1 MTRASLR
8 HTMNHRDLLVSL
20 RAATGIVL
28 QKNMFL
34 KNSQISQGNTCV
46 GVSFS
51 QRFRQK
57 FHLRKTASICFTSK
71 YYNKQLW
78 RVWTRRDL
86 DRMQSIFLKRTETV
100 ARRCSVKKVFLE
112 ILQNSPEN
120 TCARVSFKIKLQDI
134 SDVLVAASERNN
146 FIQSNAAKIKKVSLT
161 FQLTFL
167 LFISKSKKGLFCTLF
182 KF

>member
-1 MTRASLR
+1 M
-8 HTMNHRDLLVSL
+8 
-20 RAATGIVL
+20 
-28 QKNMFL
+28 
-34 KNSQISQGNTCV
+34 SQENTCV

-51 QRFRQK
+51 QRCRQK

-71 YYNKQLW
+71 YYSKQLW

-100 ARRCSVKKVFLE
+100 ARRCSAKKVFLE
-112 ILQNSPEN
+112 ISENSPEN
-120 TCARVSFKIKLQDI
+120 TCAGVSFKIKLQNKI
-134 SDVLVAASERNN
+134 SDVLVAAFERNN

-182 KF
+182 EFN